1 MKPPRKE
8 ADYLVGSFTEQPD
21 LAFQDSLETVFE
33 SLKTTVRMDP
43 MEDAI
48 KMMKSD
54 TVVESYREELYGDI
68 SLEQHNDNYT
78 SMMREKLDQL
88 FENTR
93 YEIVRENVGTLNP
106 IVGYTMPILKKS
118 FLECHSKDVVLT
130 EVAPAP
136 IINQVFERKFLKDA
150 DGKKYYIPD
159 IYYDDQFASVMP
171 AAMGLPIP
179 STYYALPM
187 HEFDILGAAGGSIQM
202 RDELSGDFIIDGV
215 KMTVDGAPKTI
226 TGLRIV
232 PNKGARGS
240 FTYDVVTKD
249 AAGNELTDTISGR
262 VDFYHGKVS
271 VSSASGLVEEVL
283 FAGHLSNQNN
293 YRSLEFDREREPIS
307 WEIGEGVRFNT
318 GMTIEK
324 LKDTQVLAS
333 IDIMAETISD
343 MSETMAQYEDSF
355 VFKFLNDSYNAWRK
369 RNIAPFGY
377 TEGFTET
384 YQFNFIPPT
393 TIIKTTAEW
402 SQDLKWYL
410 NRQMDKL
417 KEKLKTDKIMFVIYG
432 NPAHITLLEQST
444 PVNWIIDNGTR
455 VGGVQ
460 LEYRF
465 GVMTQNKSRVHVVSS
480 MKVGRDK
487 GLRIVAYPTTREH
500 ITFKHLKYSVNISNE
515 YRNPLT
521 PLTPNLMGTNR
532 FLTTELTPV
541 QGEMRLLNS
550 EFGRYTDQ
558 AAMEP

>member
-1 MKPPRKE
+1 MKAPRKE
-8 ADYLVGSFTEQPD
+8 ADYLVGSFTEQRD
-21 LAFQDSLETVFE
+21 LAFQDSVEAVFE
-33 SLKTTVRMDP
+33 SLKTTSRMDP
-43 MEDAI
+43 MEDAV

-54 TVVESYREELYGDI
+54 AVVESYREDLFQDV
-68 SLEQHNDNYT
+68 SLEQFQDDYT
-78 SMMREKLDQL
+78 SLMRDKLDQL

-150 DGKKYYIPD
+150 DGNKYYIPD
-159 IYYDDQFASVMP
+159 IYYDDQFATVMP
-171 AAMGLPIP
+171 KAMGKPIP
-179 STYYALPM
+179 STYYAIPM

-202 RDELSGDFIIDGV
+202 RDELAGDFIIDGV
-215 KMTVDGAPKTI
+215 EMTVDGQPKVL

-232 PNKGARGS
+232 PNKGARGVFS
-240 FTYDVVTKD
+240 YDVKVAD
-249 AAGNELTDTISGR
+249 AAGTTLTDTITGR
-262 VDFYHGKVS
+262 VDFYTGKVS
-271 VSSASGLVEEVL
+271 VSSSNGLVEKVL
-283 FAGHLSNQNN
+283 FAGHLSNQMN
-293 YRSLEFDREREPIS
+293 YHSLEFDREREPIT

-318 GMTIEK
+318 GMTLEK
-324 LKDTQVLAS
+324 LKDTQALAS

-369 RNIAPFGY
+369 RDIAPFGY

-384 YQFNFIPPT
+384 YQFDFIPPS

-410 NRQMDKL
+410 NRQMDTL

-432 NPAHITLLEQST
+432 NPAHITLLEQSSQ
-444 PVNWIIDNGTR
+444 VNWIIDNGTR

-465 GVMTQNKSRVHVVSS
+465 GVMTSNKSRVHVVSS

-541 QGEMRLLNS
+541 QGEMRLKNS
-550 EFGRYTDQ
+550 EFGRITD
-558 AAMEP
+558 AAAIEP